1 MGHRND
7 DDIGLQAQ
15 HLLSVEAAPAAV
27 LRCQRFGFAR
37 LRVGRS
43 EQLILGTKRRGALV
57 ADQAAADD
65 SDA

>member
-1 MGHRND
+1 
-7 DDIGLQAQ
+7 
-15 HLLSVEAAPAAV
+15 V
-27 LRCQRFGFAR
+27 LGYQRFGVAR
-37 LRVGRS
+37 HGIGCA